1 MRSASGFQPTLPA
14 RGATARRGQRG
25 CQSPFQPTLPA
36 RGATEIIFQHPG
48 RKKFQPTLP
57 ARGATIIGADFFAV
71 LAHFNPRSPHGERR
85 AGASRVRARAVVIS
99 THAPRTGSDIP
110 DADYSL
116 QRVCISTHAPRTGSD
131 GRVAC
136 AGARGSDFNPRSPHG
151 ERRFSPFSIRSTMSF
166 QPTLPARGAT
176 SVRLSTMQASSRFQP
191 TLPARGA
198 TWMDND
204 YDRHPEFQP
213 TLPARGATPATPG
226 RPASLPISTH
236 APRTGSDPPRR
247 LRGQKEVI
255 FQPTLPARGATRA
268 LRRGHLRV
276 CHFNPRSPHGERPAP
291 ERIFLRSGAGFQPTL
306 PARGA
311 TLDFFRR

>member
-1 MRSASGFQPTLPA
+1 MASCRYFNPRSPHGERLVIIPAALEHVAFQPTLPARGATRKRQPRRRRRRFQPTLPA

-198 TWMDND
+198 TIM
-204 YDRHPEFQP
+204 
-213 TLPARGATPATPG
+213 
-226 RPASLPISTH
+226 ASEVKSTYCISTH
-236 APRTGSDPPRR
+236 APRTGSD
-247 LRGQKEVI
+247 LDGQ
-255 FQPTLPARGATRA
+255 
-268 LRRGHLRV
+268 
-276 CHFNPRSPHGERPAP
+276 
-291 ERIFLRSGAGFQPTL
+291 
-306 PARGA
+306 
-311 TLDFFRR
+311 

>member
-36 RGATEIIFQHPG
+36 RGATEILFQHPG

-131 GRVAC
+131 A
-136 AGARGSDFNPRSPHG
+136 FP
-151 ERRFSPFSIRSTMSF
+151 
-166 QPTLPARGAT
+166 L
-176 SVRLSTMQASSRFQP
+176 SRF
-191 TLPARGA
+191 
-198 TWMDND
+198 
-204 YDRHPEFQP
+204 
-213 TLPARGATPATPG
+213 
-226 RPASLPISTH
+226 
-236 APRTGSDPPRR
+236 APP
-247 LRGQKEVI
+247 
-255 FQPTLPARGATRA
+255 
-268 LRRGHLRV
+268 
-276 CHFNPRSPHGERPAP
+276 CHFNPRSPHGERPGWTMTTTGTRNFNP
-291 ERIFLRSGAGFQPTL
+291 RSPHGERLQPLRVVQPVCRFQPTL

-311 TLDFFRR
+311 TRPGGYEDRKR